1 MKLILPEQITE
12 AQYKAYLADLG
23 AERIVP
29 IASANAAGA
38 TPKCSLRSRCL
49 SHMPWVCRRRLSPA
63 QTILKERSE
72 KHDKF

>member
-12 AQYKAYLADLG
+12 AQYKAYLADWG

-49 SHMPWVCRRRLSPA
+49 SHTP
-63 QTILKERSE
+63 
-72 KHDKF
+72 